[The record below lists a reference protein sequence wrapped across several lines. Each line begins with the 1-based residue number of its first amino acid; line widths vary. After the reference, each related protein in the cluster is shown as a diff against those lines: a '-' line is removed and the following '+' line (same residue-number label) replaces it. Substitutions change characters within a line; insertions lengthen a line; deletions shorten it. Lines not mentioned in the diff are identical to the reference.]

1 MSGTCFVISP
11 FGDGFD
17 EYYDK
22 IYRPAIERT
31 GLQAIR
37 ADEVYGTGAVIDDIF
52 KQIRSA
58 TLVLCDV
65 TGRNPN
71 VNYELGV
78 AHAFAKPAVIVTQS
92 VSDVPF
98 DYKHL
103 RAITYDLKRVEWA
116 KQLEDAINKTVLSVL
131 SQPERALAW
140 APKEEES
147 RSSSEEGLTLG
158 EIEISYTPDPSVAAL
173 RFRDQFVILG
183 ARGGDVHQG
192 FRSFFAEIYEDVQQ
206 IQSEVSSEER
216 VQLRKIW
223 HDEKGVTINI
233 WIDLI
238 HNHGSKPTFSVE
250 QIKERLHD
258 ECAWY
263 AQQGVHVEA
272 RVIEDDFWSDWFF
285 PNAASFYENLG

>member
-1 MSGTCFVISP
+1 VSGTCFVISP

-17 EYYDK
+17 EYYEK
-22 IYRPAIERT
+22 IYRPAIEKT

-78 AHAFAKPAVIVTQS
+78 AHALAKPAVILTQS

-103 RAITYDLKRVEWA
+103 RVIAYDVKRVEWA
-116 KQLEDAINKTVLSVL
+116 KHLEDAINKTILSVL
-131 SQPERALAW
+131 SQREGALAW
-140 APKEEES
+140 VPEEEES
-147 RSSSEEGLTLG
+147 VASPEEGMPLG
-158 EIEISYTPDPSVAAL
+158 EIQISYSADPSVAAL

-183 ARGGDVHQG
+183 ARGGDVHPG

-206 IQSEVSSEER
+206 IQSEVSGEER
-216 VQLRKIW
+216 VQLREIW
-223 HDEKGVTINI
+223 HDEKGVTIKI

-238 HNHGSKPTFSVE
+238 HNRGSKPTFSVQ
-250 QIKERLHD
+250 QIKERFHD
-258 ECAWY
+258 GYAWY
-263 AQQGVHVEA
+263 ASQGVHVEA

-285 PNAASFYENLG
+285 PNAPSFYENLR